1 MSTPKAEQT
10 RTAILQSARR
20 LIEQGRSDDWT
31 MEQVAKDA
39 GVTRMTV
46 YRYFSS
52 RTELLIQTVR
62 YIDEAEGSAS
72 RFEAVHQSTSGIE
85 ALDTWTQVWASYI
98 PHIAPAAKAL
108 LTARH
113 DDEAAAK
120 AWEDRMT
127 ALRNGPLHIAGLLDK
142 DGTLAEGLSV
152 ETAAD
157 LMWAIA
163 SVQLWDALTNERGWS
178 SAKYHTHLRRSLRRT
193 LTNKT

>member
-1 MSTPKAEQT
+1 
-10 RTAILQSARR
+10 
-20 LIEQGRSDDWT
+20 
-31 MEQVAKDA
+31 MEQVAEDA

-46 YRYFSS
+46 YRYFPS

-62 YIDEAEGSAS
+62 YIDETEGSAA
-72 RFEAVHQSTSGIE
+72 RFEEVHRSTSGVE
-85 ALDTWTQVWASYI
+85 ALDAWTQVWAGYI

-108 LTARH
+108 LTARE

-142 DGTLAEGLSV
+142 DGTLAEGLTV

-157 LMWAIA
+157 LIWAIA
-163 SVQLWDALTNERGWS
+163 SVQVWDALTNDRGWS
-178 SAKYHTHLRRSLRRT
+178 AAKYHKHLRRSLRRT
-193 LTNKT
+193 LTNRT